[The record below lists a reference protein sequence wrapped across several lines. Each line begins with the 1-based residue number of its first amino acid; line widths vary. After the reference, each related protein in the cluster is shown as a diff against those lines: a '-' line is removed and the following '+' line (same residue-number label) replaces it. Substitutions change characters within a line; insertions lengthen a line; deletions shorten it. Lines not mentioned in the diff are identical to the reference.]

1 MIHLSRNVA
10 VKQML
15 VNALIS
21 GENYVSLATK
31 RCNNLIAYIVYLCFS
46 YVNIIVLSVTSRP
59 TELDD
64 DLLDLLSDSDHEDTA
79 PKKRAKPTIQLKTSR
94 TSTKPETGSS
104 SLDGKPI
111 TSKGGTDNG
120 GGMGDGEGT
129 GGLER
134 PKTSRGKSVLEKPE
148 ELEDGGGGE
157 NKEKGGADVLR
168 LDSPPEQR
176 PAPSITTTPVKTRSR
191 PAVDSAVS
199 SKIDFGEDEDDL
211 LSGMGLDD
219 SGTSSKTKD
228 SGIFGTKRGS
238 KVDELFGT
246 AARKTTGRPLTKTAE
261 KMTQNAKQ
269 PQRGEAEIG
278 GGGEDEEEEEGYQFG
293 GYLSSVALGGD
304 SRRRHSSEESLT
316 SRPSSAP
323 AKKSVRFADTVDVE
337 TSDRPSS
344 SPAVTDPP
352 KPSLKGNK
360 KGGAVGRPREVDE
373 AARKPPLSRK
383 MDAAEQLATKEGL
396 VSEQQEGGMTGGNN
410 LVGENKP
417 TMGEFLSSDR

>member
-1 MIHLSRNVA
+1 M
-10 VKQML
+10 
-15 VNALIS
+15 
-21 GENYVSLATK
+21 
-31 RCNNLIAYIVYLCFS
+31 
-46 YVNIIVLSVTSRP
+46 LSVTSRP

-111 TSKGGTDNG
+111 TSKGDTDNG

-129 GGLER
+129 GGLEC
-134 PKTSRGKSVLEKPE
+134 PTTSRGKSVLEKPE

-176 PAPSITTTPVKTRSR
+176 PAPSITTTPVRTRSR
-191 PAVDSAVS
+191 PAVDSAIG

-219 SGTSSKTKD
+219 NGTSSKTKD

-246 AARKTTGRPLTKTAE
+246 AARRTTGRSLTKTAE

-269 PQRGEAEIG
+269 PQRGAAEIG
-278 GGGEDEEEEEGYQFG
+278 GGGEEEEEEEGYQFG
-293 GYLSSVALGGD
+293 GYLPSVALGGD

-337 TSDRPSS
+337 ASDRPSS

-360 KGGAVGRPREVDE
+360 KGSAVGRPREVDE
-373 AARKPPLSRK
+373 VSRKPPLPRK
-383 MDAAEQLATKEGL
+383 MDTAEQLVTKEGL
-396 VSEQQEGGMTGGNN
+396 VSEQQEGEMTGGNN
-410 LVGENKP
+410 LVRENKP
-417 TMGEFLSSDR
+417 TTGEFLSSNR

>member
-1 MIHLSRNVA
+1 MHLSKKNSYRGG
-10 VKQML
+10 L
-15 VNALIS
+15 S
-21 GENYVSLATK
+21 F
-31 RCNNLIAYIVYLCFS
+31 LCCS
-46 YVNIIVLSVTSRP
+46 SINIIVLSVTSHP

-64 DLLDLLSDSDHEDTA
+64 DLLDLLSDSDHEDMA

-94 TSTKPETGSS
+94 TSTKPESGGS

-120 GGMGDGEGT
+120 EGMGDGERA
-129 GGLER
+129 GGLEC
-134 PKTSRGKSVLEKPE
+134 PKTSRGKSVLEKQE

-157 NKEKGGADVLR
+157 NKEKGGAD
-168 LDSPPEQR
+168 SPPEQH
-176 PAPSITTTPVKTRSR
+176 PAPSITTTPVRTRSR
-191 PAVDSAVS
+191 PAVDSAIG

-219 SGTSSKTKD
+219 NATSSKTKD

-246 AARKTTGRPLTKTAE
+246 VARKTTGRQLTKTAE
-261 KMTQNAKQ
+261 RKAENAKQ
-269 PQRGEAEIG
+269 PQRGAAEIG
-278 GGGEDEEEEEGYQFG
+278 EGGEEEEEEEDYQFG
-293 GYLSSVALGGD
+293 GYLPSAALGGD
-304 SRRRHSSEESLT
+304 SRRRNSSEDSLT

-352 KPSLKGNK
+352 KPSLKGNR
-360 KGGAVGRPREVDE
+360 KGGTVDRPRE
-373 AARKPPLSRK
+373 ASRKPPLPRK
-383 MDAAEQLATKEGL
+383 MDTAEQPATKEGGL
-396 VSEQQEGGMTGGNN
+396 VTEQQEGEMTGGNS

-417 TMGEFLSSDR
+417 TTGEFLSSDR